1 MKLWS
6 ESFED
11 GGAIP
16 LRIAFGK
23 AHPTDHVE
31 LSDNCNPHL
40 AWSDLPAG
48 TRSLALVCVDPDA
61 PSRPDNV
68 NREGVTVSADLP
80 RVDFYHWALVDLA
93 PDASPIAEGEF
104 SKGVTPGGKQGP
116 EGPRGTRQG
125 LNGYT
130 QWFASDADMAGDYH
144 GYDGPGPPWNDER
157 VHHYRFT
164 LYALDIDRCAVAS
177 GFGAAEV
184 LSAIEGHVLGEAS
197 IVGSYAI
204 NPAAR

>member
-11 GGAIP
+11 GAAIP
-16 LRIAFGK
+16 PRLAFGK
-23 AHPTDHVE
+23 AHAEAHVE

-48 TRSLALVCVDPDA
+48 TRSLALICVDSDA
-61 PSRPDNV
+61 PSKPDDV
-68 NREGVTVSADLP
+68 NREGVTVPANLP
-80 RVDFYHWALVDLA
+80 RVDFHHWVLVDLA

-104 SKGVTPGGKQGP
+104 SKGVTPGGKKSA

-125 LNGYT
+125 LNDYT
-130 QWFASDADMAGDYH
+130 QWFADDTEMAGDYH
-144 GYDGPGPPWNDER
+144 GYDGPCPPWNDER

-164 LYALDIDRCAVAS
+164 LYALDIDRCPVVS
-177 GFGAAEV
+177 GFGAPEV
-184 LSAIEGHVLGEAS
+184 FNAIEGHVLGEAS
-197 IVGSYAI
+197 IVGRYAI

>member
-16 LRIAFGK
+16 LRLAFGK
-23 AHPTDHVE
+23 PHPETHVE

-48 TRSLALVCVDPDA
+48 TRSLALICVDPDA
-61 PSRPDNV
+61 PSQPDDV
-68 NREGVTVSADLP
+68 NREGATVPAELP
-80 RVDFYHWALVDLA
+80 RVDFYHWALIDLA

-104 SKGVTPGGKQGP
+104 SKGVTPGGKPGP

-130 QWFASDADMAGDYH
+130 QWFASDTDMAGDYH
-144 GYDGPGPPWNDER
+144 GYDGPCPPWNDER

-164 LYALDIDRCAVAS
+164 LYALDIDQCPVAS

-197 IVGSYAI
+197 IAGSYAI
-204 NPAAR
+204 NPAAK